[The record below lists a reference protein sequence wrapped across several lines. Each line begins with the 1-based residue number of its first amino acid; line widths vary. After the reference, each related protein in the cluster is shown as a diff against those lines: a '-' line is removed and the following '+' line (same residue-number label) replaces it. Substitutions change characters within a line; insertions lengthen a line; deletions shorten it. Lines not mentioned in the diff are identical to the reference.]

1 MKDVSLVYGFSTPLS
16 LSWFTSSVGAEH
28 CHTYFWI
35 IKDLAWMQGWISTS
49 VVVGVFALLWSAFI
63 LKNALRTLNW
73 HECWNF
79 VALFLWL
86 FANFWQV

>member
-1 MKDVSLVYGFSTPLS
+1 
-16 LSWFTSSVGAEH
+16 
-28 CHTYFWI
+28 
-35 IKDLAWMQGWISTS
+35 MQGWISTS